1 MWGGEKK
8 NPETKPKPISK
19 EKMSPSIL
27 LSTLMDISDGP
38 AAGSLSNHSGLTAWS
53 LTTPSCLTSVATAL
67 WRSHPHKLAL
77 QRVHAGIEVLIWRKQ
92 DSEAAA
98 TAMSSTSD
106 RISQSNSVDPR
117 FLLRLTLHW
126 AVSLRWREW
135 WMDSLFI
142 LSHSK
147 QHRQEKDLT
156 NTQIWLFWHVA
167 RWC

>member
-1 MWGGEKK
+1 
-8 NPETKPKPISK
+8 
-19 EKMSPSIL
+19 
-27 LSTLMDISDGP
+27 MDVSDGP
-38 AAGSLSNHSGLTAWS
+38 AARSLCHHSGLTTLS
-53 LTTPSCLTSVATAL
+53 FTTPSCLTNVVTLQLSHTHKNLRYGACTSEHEMDWSADVKEARQHGSVDGK
-67 WRSHPHKLAL
+67 R
-77 QRVHAGIEVLIWRKQ
+77 
-92 DSEAAA
+92 

-147 QHRQEKDLT
+147 QHRREKKDLT
-156 NTQIWLFWHVA
+156 NKQIWLFWHPVG
-167 RWC
+167 WG